1 MSFLPLLADRVLN
14 RPLLLDPAKAETIF
28 AVLEGRITLG
38 ADNVAPLAE
47 IERASPE
54 ASRLVGSYRREN
66 RPAGLS
72 RKIGNTAVIT
82 VDGSLVNRGAWIG
95 ASSGL
100 TSYEGLTA
108 QIEDA
113 AADREIAGILLDINS
128 GGGEATGMF
137 ALASTI
143 RAARASKPV
152 IAFVNDVAASA
163 AYGIAS
169 AADEVVVSPTSI
181 VGSIGV
187 VMLHLDRSKEVA
199 AKGITPTLIH
209 SGAHKVDGH
218 PFGPLADD
226 VRARLQADAD
236 TFYDRF
242 LETVEA
248 GRGARTTAQRA
259 RQTEARIFIGQAS
272 IDAGLADRMA
282 TFAEA
287 VAMAGG
293 GGAASGPSRAA
304 PGAVRQEGGT
314 PAPSSMAAMMR
325 AAFEAR

>member
-1 MSFLPLLADRVLN
+1 MNFLPLLADRVLN

-38 ADNVAPLAE
+38 VPFADAPDANALL
-47 IERASPE
+47 PD
-54 ASRLVGSYRREN
+54 ASRMVGSYRRDN
-66 RPAGLS
+66 RPVGLS
-72 RKIGNTAVIT
+72 RKVGNAAVIT

-113 AADREIAGILLDINS
+113 AADREVAGILLDINS
-128 GGGEATGMF
+128 PGGEATGMF
-137 ALASTI
+137 ALAATI
-143 RAARASKPV
+143 RAARGSKPV
-152 IAFVNDVAASA
+152 VAFVNDVAASA

-169 AADEVVVSPTSI
+169 AADEIVVSPTSI

-187 VMLHLDRSKEVA
+187 VMLHLDRSKELA
-199 AKGITPTLIH
+199 DKGIKPTLIH
-209 SGAHKVDGH
+209 SGANKVDGN
-218 PFGPLADD
+218 PFAALSDD
-226 VRARLQADAD
+226 VRASLQADAD

-248 GRGARTTAQRA
+248 GRGQRTTAQRA
-259 RQTEARIFIGQAS
+259 RQTEARTFIGQAA

-293 GGAASGPSRAA
+293 GSASGSSRSA
-304 PGAVRQEGGT
+304 PGAIRQES
-314 PAPSSMAAMMR
+314 PASAPSSMSAMMR
-325 AAFEAR
+325 AALDAR